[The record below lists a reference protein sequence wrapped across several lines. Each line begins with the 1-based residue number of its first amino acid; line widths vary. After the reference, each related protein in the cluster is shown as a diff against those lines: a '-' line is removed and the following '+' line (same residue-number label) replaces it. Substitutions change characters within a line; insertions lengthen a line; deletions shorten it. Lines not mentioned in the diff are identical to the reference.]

1 MTTLTHIGH
10 TTQRKPGMKRI
21 NNNKKELLYKLC
33 IALVIVI
40 FAVALY
46 FNTLNEIERRFGP
59 DDAVNDAVNGVTGEN
74 SRR

>member
-1 MTTLTHIGH
+1 
-10 TTQRKPGMKRI
+10 MKRI

-59 DDAVNDAVNGVTGEN
+59 DDAVDGVTDDAVNDVVVDRVDGAAGEN